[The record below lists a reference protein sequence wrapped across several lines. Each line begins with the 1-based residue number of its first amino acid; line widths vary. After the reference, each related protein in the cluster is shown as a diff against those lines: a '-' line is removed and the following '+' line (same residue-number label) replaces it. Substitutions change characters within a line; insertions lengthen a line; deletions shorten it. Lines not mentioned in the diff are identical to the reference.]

1 MTNHELAEK
10 TNEELLAEYQRTKEL
25 SIKQELVLRYIY
37 LVKNIAIQF
46 RNVYASFAQ
55 MDDIINEGI
64 IALMA
69 AVDKYDAEKNAKFET
84 FVSKRLKGLIID
96 LARKNDW
103 VPRNV
108 RKESKEIDEAM
119 KTLYETLGRY
129 PTNQEIADFMHISL
143 EKYLKNLSKTNLYNV
158 VSLDYLIAEKMGEQ
172 VSDPVSNG
180 ESSPESQLEK
190 KEQSRILQEGLATLR
205 EKEQIVLSLYYRKEL
220 TMKEIAEVLDLSEP
234 RISQIHASALRS
246 LKLYLEKNFYS

>member
-1 MTNHELAEK
+1 
-10 TNEELLAEYQRTKEL
+10 
-25 SIKQELVLRYIY
+25 
-37 LVKNIAIQF
+37 
-46 RNVYASFAQ
+46 
-55 MDDIINEGI
+55 
-64 IALMA
+64 
-69 AVDKYDAEKNAKFET
+69 
-84 FVSKRLKGLIID
+84 
-96 LARKNDW
+96 
-103 VPRNV
+103 
-108 RKESKEIDEAM
+108 
-119 KTLYETLGRY
+119 
-129 PTNQEIADFMHISL
+129 
-143 EKYLKNLSKTNLYNV
+143 
-158 VSLDYLIAEKMGEQ
+158 MGEQ

>member
-69 AVDKYDAEKNAKFET
+69 A
-84 FVSKRLKGLIID
+84 R
-96 LARKNDW
+96 
-103 VPRNV
+103 
-108 RKESKEIDEAM
+108 
-119 KTLYETLGRY
+119 
-129 PTNQEIADFMHISL
+129 
-143 EKYLKNLSKTNLYNV
+143 
-158 VSLDYLIAEKMGEQ
+158 
-172 VSDPVSNG
+172 
-180 ESSPESQLEK
+180 
-190 KEQSRILQEGLATLR
+190 
-205 EKEQIVLSLYYRKEL
+205 
-220 TMKEIAEVLDLSEP
+220 
-234 RISQIHASALRS
+234 
-246 LKLYLEKNFYS
+246 

>member
-1 MTNHELAEK
+1 M
-10 TNEELLAEYQRTKEL
+10 
-25 SIKQELVLRYIY
+25 
-37 LVKNIAIQF
+37 
-46 RNVYASFAQ
+46 
-55 MDDIINEGI
+55 
-64 IALMA
+64 
-69 AVDKYDAEKNAKFET
+69 
-84 FVSKRLKGLIID
+84 
-96 LARKNDW
+96 
-103 VPRNV
+103 PRNV

-190 KEQSRILQEGLATLR
+190 KEQ
-205 EKEQIVLSLYYRKEL
+205 IVLSLYYRKEL

>member
-1 MTNHELAEK
+1 M
-10 TNEELLAEYQRTKEL
+10 
-25 SIKQELVLRYIY
+25 
-37 LVKNIAIQF
+37 
-46 RNVYASFAQ
+46 
-55 MDDIINEGI
+55 
-64 IALMA
+64 
-69 AVDKYDAEKNAKFET
+69 
-84 FVSKRLKGLIID
+84 
-96 LARKNDW
+96 
-103 VPRNV
+103 PRNV

>member
-10 TNEELLAEYQRTKEL
+10 TNEELLTEYRQTKDL
-25 SIKQELVLRYIY
+25 SIKQELVLRYVY

-55 MDDIINEGI
+55 IDDIINEGV

-69 AVDKYDAEKNAKFET
+69 AVDKYDPEKNAKFET

-103 VPRNV
+103 VPRNI
-108 RKESKEIDEAM
+108 RKESKEIDEAI
-119 KTLYETLGRY
+119 KALYEKLGRY
-129 PTNQEIADFMHISL
+129 PTNQEVADYMNISL
-143 EKYLKNLSKTNLYNV
+143 DKYLKLLSKTNLYNV
-158 VSLDYLIAEKMGEQ
+158 VSLDYLIVEKMGEQ
-172 VSDPVSNG
+172 TDDLISQN
-180 ESSPESQLEK
+180 ESIPENQLEK
-190 KEQSRILQEGLATLR
+190 KEKSRILQEGLATLK

-246 LKLYLEKNFYS
+246 LRVYMEKNFHF